1 MYAVIFKAKVKV
13 LDAQYADAA
22 KRMRDLAMAEY
33 NCQEFVSSTEGN
45 TEIAIS
51 YWQCEEDILAW
62 RNNAEHLATQKLE
75 QEKWYESYT
84 VEVVKVL
91 RSYGSPSQ

>member
-1 MYAVIFKAKVKV
+1 MFAVIFKAKVKV

-22 KRMRDLAMAEY
+22 KRMRDLALGEY
-33 NCQEFVSSTEGN
+33 NCKAFICPTTGD

-51 YWQCEEDILAW
+51 YWQCEEDILAR
-62 RNNAEHLATQKLE
+62 RNDAEHLATQKLG

-84 VEVVKVL
+84 VEVVEVL
-91 RSYGSPSQ
+91 RSYGSSTQ